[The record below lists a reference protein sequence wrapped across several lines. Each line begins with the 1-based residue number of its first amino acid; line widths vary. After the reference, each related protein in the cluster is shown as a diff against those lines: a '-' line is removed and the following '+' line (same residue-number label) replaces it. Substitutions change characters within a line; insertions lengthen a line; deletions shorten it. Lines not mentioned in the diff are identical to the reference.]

1 MYRAVSRPVVT
12 SSSTERIRSSIARA
26 STSARSAEPGSRAS
40 SACAIRSS
48 ARPSST
54 NIVWAAR
61 AGASAGSGGNRNELT
76 ASATAP
82 PIAPSR
88 IRSAVNP
95 SALPGSSATSR
106 TADTADST
114 TSNSPPP
121 TAVAVAIASTTRT
134 PICQAPVPITEI
146 SSEATVMPST
156 TPPTSWSAR
165 PVRSPVVTPTA
176 ITAAMA
182 ANAGRGSGSSA
193 TASDQAAT
201 AAIAFCTIGSML
213 PRRRS
218 RAVVTAPPARAKA
231 VDGRIITYP

>member
-1 MYRAVSRPVVT
+1 MGDPLERA
-12 SSSTERIRSSIARA
+12 
-26 STSARSAEPGSRAS
+26 AELDEHRLGGA
-40 SACAIRSS
+40 
-48 ARPSST
+48 
-54 NIVWAAR
+54 

-88 IRSAVNP
+88 IRSTVNP

-176 ITAAMA
+176 ITAAA

-193 TASDQAAT
+193 TASHAAT

-218 RAVVTAPPARAKA
+218 RAVVTAPPARAKLWT
-231 VDGRIITYP
+231 DGSSYR